1 MQLRQNTS
9 APVQVIT
16 GSLLGVLPGLS
27 HAATDGATSGW
38 LMPVLLVLI
47 PIAGCIAYWWAASS
61 RNQKIQDLEAAL
73 AKSENRRQQMV
84 DREEFQKE
92 KQHAIEE
99 ITTLRST
106 LTQEQQQA
114 HQAQRSLMDEL
125 NSTRQSLQQE
135 LSQLNSNQQ
144 YTHQQLEQQISV
156 VRNAVQELLDI
167 TETIERWHEG
177 MTDIMVHNKN
187 MQKQI
192 GDFKS
197 IVGQIGILSLNAAIE
212 AARAGEHG
220 RGFAVVADEVR
231 NLAQR
236 TNDATSEISSLVGS
250 IDSASSTAASQMV
263 QMVDKCTSTTKET
276 EAMMSSVTGIINDS
290 KHLHDTIGACATTGF
305 INTVKLDHI
314 VWKNEVYIESASAS
328 GKGASA
334 LSDHN
339 ECRLGQWYFQG
350 EGNKLYG
357 HLSEFKALD
366 AVHRAVHENGKLA
379 LDQVKAGNREK
390 VLVHIEKMEKAS
402 DDVMRLLSQIE
413 VKARAM

>member
-1 MQLRQNTS
+1 MFFTRYQKEAEALKTRLSEREVEIGNLQNHISKLEAEKNSLTAS
-9 APVQVIT
+9 LQTMNQNLEKQTQVA
-16 GSLLGVLPGLS
+16 LLNGRSNSMLDDIRNGVLHNTEQLMS
-27 HAATDGATSGW
+27 EKKQLLEKNHIFDDATRQLHDIIENLNSIQHAASTTSSQVEKVRDVSDKVNQFVG
-38 LMPVLLVLI
+38 LIKGISEQTNLL
-47 PIAGCIAYWWAASS
+47 A
-61 RNQKIQDLEAAL
+61 
-73 AKSENRRQQMV
+73 
-84 DREEFQKE
+84 
-92 KQHAIEE
+92 
-99 ITTLRST
+99 
-106 LTQEQQQA
+106 
-114 HQAQRSLMDEL
+114 
-125 NSTRQSLQQE
+125 
-135 LSQLNSNQQ
+135 
-144 YTHQQLEQQISV
+144 
-156 VRNAVQELLDI
+156 
-167 TETIERWHEG
+167 
-177 MTDIMVHNKN
+177 
-187 MQKQI
+187 
-192 GDFKS
+192 
-197 IVGQIGILSLNAAIE
+197 LNAAIE

-263 QMVDKCTSTTKET
+263 QMVEKCTSTTKET
-276 EAMMSSVTGIINDS
+276 EAMMNSVTDIISNS

-334 LSDHN
+334 LSDHH

-350 EGNKLYG
+350 EGNRLYG
-357 HLSEFKALD
+357 HLPEFKALD

-390 VLVHIEKMEKAS
+390 VLAHIEKMEKAS